1 MEFSKQEYW
10 SGLPFLTPGD
20 LPNSGIEP
28 MSPALAGGFF
38 TTLPPG
44 IRPHVNP
51 KLLIYPFPYPPLLFG
66 NHKYVFYVV
75 DLLLFYREAHLYHF
89 VDSTHM

>member
-10 SGLPFLTPGD
+10 SELPFLTPGD

-44 IRPHVNP
+44 IKPHVNP
-51 KLLIYPFPYPPLLFG
+51 KLLIYPFPYLSLLFG
-66 NHKYVFYVV
+66 NHKYVFYV
-75 DLLLFYREAHLYHF
+75 
-89 VDSTHM
+89 